1 MIGFRHITSTL
12 ALTEVELRKLR
23 HDPSEVLVRS
33 VQPALW
39 LLVFGSVLNV
49 ARAIPTGPLTYLQFL
64 TPGILAQSVMFI
76 AIFYGLAIVWERDF
90 GILNKLLSTPVPRSA
105 IVMGKALSA
114 GARGIFQALVILILA
129 WVMQVP
135 LYLGAGNIVGV
146 FLVIIL
152 FGICISSLSIFLA
165 CMLKTRERVMGI
177 AQAIIMPLF
186 FASNAIYPVEVMP
199 KWLQAVV
206 IFNPL
211 TYVVDAMRALLV
223 SGDYSKLLLDVI
235 VLLATTV
242 VLVILATV
250 AFKRVID

>member
-1 MIGFRHITSTL
+1 MIGYRHISSTL

-39 LLVFGSVLNV
+39 LLIFGEVLNV
-49 ARAIPTGPLTYLQFL
+49 ARAIPTGPFTYLQFL

-114 GARGIFQALVILILA
+114 GARGIFQALVILLLA
-129 WVMQVP
+129 WVMRVP
-135 LYLGAGNIVGV
+135 LYLGAANIAGV
-146 FLVIIL
+146 FIVIVL
-152 FGICISSLSIFLA
+152 FGICIASLSILLA
-165 CMLKTRERVMGI
+165 SLLKTRERVMGI

-186 FASNAIYPVEVMP
+186 FASNAIYPVEIMP
-199 KWLQAVV
+199 RWLQAVV

-223 SGDYSKLLLDVI
+223 TGDYSKLPLDVI
-235 VLLATTV
+235 ILSVTTV
-242 VLVILATV
+242 VFVALATV

>member
-1 MIGFRHITSTL
+1 MIGARHILSTL

-39 LLVFGSVLNV
+39 LLIFGSVLNV
-49 ARAIPTGPLTYLQFL
+49 VRAIPTGPFTYLQFL

-90 GILNKLLSTPVPRSA
+90 GILNKLLSTPVPRSS

-114 GARGIFQALVILILA
+114 GARGVFQAVVILILA
-129 WVMQVP
+129 WIIRVP
-135 LYLGAGNIVGV
+135 LHLGPWNVIGAM
-146 FLVIIL
+146 LVVVL
-152 FGICISSLSIFLA
+152 FGVCIASLSIVLA
-165 CMLKTRERVMGI
+165 SLLKTRERVMGI

-186 FASNAIYPVEVMP
+186 FASNAIYPVEIMP
-199 KWLQAVV
+199 RWLQTFV

-211 TYVVDAMRALLV
+211 TYVVDAMRAILV
-223 SGDYSKLLLDVI
+223 SGDYSRLPLDVG
-235 VLLATTV
+235 VLLATT
-242 VLVILATV
+242 LGLAILATV
-250 AFKRVID
+250 TFKRVID